1 MKLVLTCEH
10 GGNKIPADLKSTF
23 KNSKQLLNSHRGWD
37 PGALA
42 FAKALQKNLNAPLVF
57 SETSRLVVDLNRS
70 THHPRVF
77 SQMTKTLDFPKKIEL
92 LEKYH
97 RPFRSE
103 VVNHLKKIRS
113 RKLFALHLSIHSFTP
128 ELNGE
133 VRNCEI
139 GFLYDPKRSAE
150 KKIARYLRKVIL
162 NELPDVRIRMNYPY
176 KGYADG
182 HTTALRKQ
190 FEPKEYAGIEIEF
203 NQAWI
208 TNRKENKICLR
219 AMTEALSKLDHFAH
233 L

>member
-10 GGNKIPADLKSTF
+10 GGNKIPPDLRDEF
-23 KNSKQLLNSHRGWD
+23 KNSKRLLESHRGWD

-42 FAKALQKNLNAPLVF
+42 FAKALQKNLRVPLFF

-70 THHPRVF
+70 SHHPRVF
-77 SQMTKTLDFPKKIEL
+77 SEMTKVLDAAKKMEL

-103 VVNHLKKIRS
+103 VEKHLVKLLS
-113 RKLFALHLSIHSFTP
+113 RKLFALHFSIHSFTP

-139 GFLYDPKRSAE
+139 GLLYDPKRPIE
-150 KKIARYLRKVIL
+150 KKIALLLRKSIL
-162 NELPDVRIRMNYPY
+162 TKLPDLRIRLNYPY

-182 HTTALRKQ
+182 HTTALRKK
-190 FEPKEYAGIEIEF
+190 FGSSEYAGIEIEF
-203 NQAWI
+203 NQAWM
-208 TNRKENKICLR
+208 TRRKETKICLR
-219 AMTEALSKLDHFAH
+219 AITEALLKLDHFAH